1 MEILL
6 DQRWTLVPKQ
16 SCTNLIVPFTVPH
29 AFEKLEFQFAYGPKV
44 VDDPEIILQGVTE
57 CMEKYVRPQDRPK
70 EIRVEDYDPPVNFVT
85 LSVDC
90 GDEYVGCA
98 HRHAPEGIVSIS
110 ADDATFGFFCR
121 PIEAGE
127 WRVVLNVHAVVAG
140 TVDYHLVIT
149 GKEAGEA

>member
-1 MEILL
+1 MEVLL
-6 DQRWTLVPKQ
+6 DRTWKLLPEQ
-16 SCTNLIVPFTVPH
+16 SRTNIVVPFSVPH
-29 AFEKLEFQFAYGPKV
+29 AFERLEFEFEYGPKV
-44 VDDPEIILQGVTE
+44 VDDPEVILRGVTE

-70 EIRVEDYDPPVNFVT
+70 EIRVEDYEPPVNFVT

-90 GDEYVGCA
+90 EGEYVGCA
-98 HRHAPEGIVSIS
+98 HRHPPVGKIVIG

-140 TVDYHLVIT
+140 TVDYHLTIT